1 MINDIQIII
10 NIKILYKINIKGKT
24 LLLWNEKEID
34 NKIIDKSLNN
44 NMKWF

>member
-10 NIKILYKINIKGKT
+10 NIKILYKINIKWKT